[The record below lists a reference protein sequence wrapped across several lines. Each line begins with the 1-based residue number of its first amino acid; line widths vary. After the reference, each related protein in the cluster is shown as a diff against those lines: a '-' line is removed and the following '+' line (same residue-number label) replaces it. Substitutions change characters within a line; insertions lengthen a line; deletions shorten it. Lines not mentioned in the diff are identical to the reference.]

1 MGIEVTWENEAKT
14 IIQYIYDGRWTL
26 KDFDEARAQ
35 AAKLEETVTHRV
47 DVIIDVRN
55 SSLVPTGAISRG
67 KQVMTTTPS
76 SHPNEAMAIIVGA
89 GPLVRSIYDV
99 VSKVYP
105 EIVRRRGFRFA
116 RSMEEAHGIIAQEVA
131 TRSSTPA

>member
-1 MGIEVTWENEAKT
+1 MGIEVTWENENKT
-14 IIQYIYDGRWTL
+14 IIQYVYDGRWTL
-26 KDFDEARAQ
+26 REFDDARTQ

-47 DVIIDVRN
+47 DVIVDVRN

-67 KQVMTTTPS
+67 KQVMTTNQS
-76 SHPNEAMAIIVGA
+76 SHPNEATAVIVGA

-105 EIVRRRGFRFA
+105 DVVKRRGFRFA
-116 RSMEEAHGIIAQEVA
+116 RTMDEARAIIAQEA
-131 TRSSTPA
+131 SSRSSTPV